1 MAFLLGE
8 SLRYQPEKDTLTL
21 YPEVLSSYPNFLF
34 SLREGEVNA
43 FVASLQQ
50 ARSAAD
56 FELIVQ
62 RWGVRRSD
70 PRYWNLFHDLS
81 AHIRETQPVEAG
93 VLDMNRYQNL

>member
-1 MAFLLGE
+1 M
-8 SLRYQPEKDTLTL
+8 LT
-21 YPEVLSSYPNFLF
+21 SYPNFLF

-50 ARSAAD
+50 VRSAAD

-62 RWGVRRSD
+62 RWGVRRTH
-70 PRYWNLFHDLS
+70 PQFWALLHDLS
-81 AHIRETQPVEAG
+81 EHIRATDPVEAG